1 MFSLNIFSLSLSIIQ
16 CQYIIYRLILLLLLG
31 FSGTRNHLFF
41 MRYLLPSTILT
52 IAGKGGKAKYH
63 SHHLH
68 YYEMPF
74 ISINSPCQNVV
85 GNPRKGKEVLQTFVR
100 EVCGFQA
107 PENGIIF
114 ILPPDLASMMPMI
127 AHNFPTFWPL
137 GYPNVTSCDCF
148 GLEMGG
154 VLEKLAI

>member
-1 MFSLNIFSLSLSIIQ
+1 MSIYHLSFDIVVVTWV
-16 CQYIIYRLILLLLLG
+16 LG
-31 FSGTRNHLFF
+31 FSGTRNHLFL
-41 MRYLLPSTILT
+41 MRNLLLSTILT

-85 GNPRKGKEVLQTFVR
+85 GNPRKGKEVLKTFVR
-100 EVCGFQA
+100 EVCGFKA

-127 AHNFPTFWPL
+127 AHNFHTFWPL
-137 GYPNVTSCDCF
+137 GYPNVTSCDCLDWRWEESLRNWQF
-148 GLEMGG
+148 DRDTGYLFNLM
-154 VLEKLAI
+154 